1 MKRRFLHF
9 LDFSAFMVALIGAS
23 AADWT
28 PVGIVMMMIFIPCA
42 YIGLREWAEK
52 KPTKKAADRTG
63 PRHEV
68 ETTQL

>member
-1 MKRRFLHF
+1 MKRKVLHF
-9 LDFSAFMVALIGAS
+9 FDFSAFMVALIGAS

-52 KPTKKAADRTG
+52 EA
-63 PRHEV
+63 HEKSR
-68 ETTQL
+68 

>member
-1 MKRRFLHF
+1 MKRKMKRKILRTF
-9 LDFSAFMVALIGAS
+9 DFIAIAGILIGAS

-52 KPTKKAADRTG
+52 EA
-63 PRHEV
+63 HEKSR
-68 ETTQL
+68 